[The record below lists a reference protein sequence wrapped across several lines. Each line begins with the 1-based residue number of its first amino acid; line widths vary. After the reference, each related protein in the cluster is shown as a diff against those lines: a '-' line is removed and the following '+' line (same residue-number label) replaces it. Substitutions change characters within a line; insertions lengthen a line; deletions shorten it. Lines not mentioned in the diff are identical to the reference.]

1 MSPANFTLTLHR
13 RHYDIG
19 ISQTMNTHF
28 SARTSRTSRM
38 LRLMALAA
46 LFAVTACSKD
56 EPAAEKPKEPEA
68 QATSPN
74 TVGLDAKAVQAA
86 DIRVAQAGPAA
97 IQQTLTLYG
106 SVQSNAEREGSIRA
120 RYPGTIRSIS
130 KRLGD
135 TVSKGAPLL
144 SIESSE
150 SLQTYSLA
158 APINGIVIERAANV
172 GETVDTEQVL
182 IRIADLSTVWVEFAV
197 FARDLGRVRVG
208 SPITVAGSDGTP
220 SAQSTINYIAPVG
233 EAGNQSIV
241 ARAQIENKEGL
252 WVPGQFITGEA
263 VVGQTQAAVAVEP
276 GALQTLSGKTVV
288 FVQTARGF
296 EARPIEVGGRSDEAI
311 EVRSGLTAGER
322 YVAANS
328 YLLKADLTKGEAEE
342 E

>member
-1 MSPANFTLTLHR
+1 MVHR
-13 RHYDIG
+13 RHYLTG
-19 ISQTMNTHF
+19 ISETMNTHF
-28 SARTSRTSRM
+28 TARKSRTSRM
-38 LRLMALAA
+38 LRLMAVVTLV
-46 LFAVTACSKD
+46 AVTACSKD
-56 EPAAEKPKEPEA
+56 DASAEKPKESEA

-74 TVGLDAKAVQAA
+74 TIVIDAKAVQAA

-135 TVSKGAPLL
+135 TVAKGAPLV

-150 SLQTYSLA
+150 SLQIYTLT

-208 SPITVAGSDGTP
+208 SPVAVAGSDGTP
-220 SAQSTINYIAPVG
+220 STQSTINYIAPVG

-241 ARAQIENKEGL
+241 ARAQVENKQGL

-296 EARPIEVGGRSDEAI
+296 EARPIEVGGRSDKAI
-311 EVRSGLTAGER
+311 EVRSGLAAGER